1 MVILFFLQPTRS
13 RNYENFRNICSC
25 ELFFHV
31 RDKYQPA
38 FIGHDQGV
46 STGASYVYILIF
58 TTCGEKDHC
67 WLSQTT
73 MALRSKSSV
82 RTIQN
87 HLNELVKTEYI
98 SIRKDEHGRNIYTL
112 LLSDRLLALLRK
124 LGIPTH
130 DSRITAEEPHENF
143 SHDIRVNKKQ
153 DITPLSPLPSPA
165 AISPLQTSRRTG
177 FPSSAPTTQRVQ
189 GRGDFSSLSRTNAT
203 PHAPRVLHRP
213 AVSHEFEQLW
223 AAWPQTATWAMP
235 HNRQLAL
242 RVYRRMERAGQL
254 PPIEV
259 LLATVELYKRTDS
272 RWLNG
277 YPPELSSWLH
287 SRQFEKA
294 PLVRPK
300 KTAFGKFVPAEPVL
314 SPEERRQAEVYR
326 ARIEELQKRF
336 NQPTVSASPTP
347 SQDADALIA
356 LWPEPERQ
364 RVPVTTYLNYLSGKG
379 KRLDLTR
386 LFSLARDYLSGT
398 SSPMSLVGWLRGQQ
412 GGAYAVL

>member
-1 MVILFFLQPTRS
+1 MRIFETFAPVS
-13 RNYENFRNICSC
+13 
-25 ELFFHV
+25 LFFHV

-58 TTCGEKDHC
+58 TACGEKDHS

-87 HLNELVKTEYI
+87 YLNELVKADYI

-112 LLSDRLLALLRK
+112 LLSDRLIALLRK

-130 DSRITAEEPHENF
+130 ETQISGTSSKSEGSQEAHENF
-143 SHDIRVNKKQ
+143 SPYIRDQRDQ
-153 DITPLSPLPSPA
+153 DTLLSPLPKPAVSSP
-165 AISPLQTSRRTG
+165 SCHSRTG

-223 AAWPQTATWAMP
+223 LAWPQTATWDMP
-235 HNRQLAL
+235 RNRQLAL
-242 RVYRRMERAGQL
+242 RVFRRMERAGQL
-254 PPIEV
+254 PPIEN

-277 YPPELSSWLH
+277 YPSELSNWLH

-314 SPEERRQAEVYR
+314 TPEERRQAEVYR

-336 NQPTVSASPTP
+336 NQPTVSASPAP

-379 KRLDLTR
+379 QKPDLARLV
-386 LFSLARDYLSGT
+386 SLARDYLSGT
-398 SSPMSLVGWLRGQQ
+398 SSPMSLVGWLRSCQ
-412 GGAYAVL
+412 ACAV

>member
-1 MVILFFLQPTRS
+1 MRIFETFAPVS
-13 RNYENFRNICSC
+13 
-25 ELFFHV
+25 LFFHV

-58 TTCGEKDHC
+58 TACGEKDHC

-87 HLNELVKTEYI
+87 YLNELVKADYI

-112 LLSDRLLALLRK
+112 LLSDRLIALLRK

-130 DSRITAEEPHENF
+130 ETQISGTSSKSEGSQEAHENF
-143 SHDIRVNKKQ
+143 SPYIRDQRDQ
-153 DITPLSPLPSPA
+153 DPPLSPLPSPA
-165 AISPLQTSRRTG
+165 AISPLQSSRRTG

-223 AAWPQTATWAMP
+223 LAWPQTATWDMP
-235 HNRQLAL
+235 RNKRLAL
-242 RVYRRMERAGQL
+242 RVFRRMERAGQL
-254 PPIEV
+254 PPIEE

-277 YPPELSSWLH
+277 YPPELSNWLH

-294 PLVRPK
+294 PLVRPQ

-314 SPEERRQAEVYR
+314 TPEERRQAEVYR

-336 NQPTVSASPTP
+336 NQPTLSASPTP

-379 KRLDLTR
+379 QKPELARLV
-386 LFSLARDYLSGT
+386 SLARDYLSET
-398 SSPMSLVGWLRGQQ
+398 SSPMSLVGWLRSCQ
-412 GGAYAVL
+412 ACAV

>member
-1 MVILFFLQPTRS
+1 MRTFSPTS
-13 RNYENFRNICSC
+13 
-25 ELFFHV
+25 LFFHV
-31 RDKYQPA
+31 RDKYQPR
-38 FIGHDQGV
+38 FIKRDELISLG
-46 STGASYVYILIF
+46 SSYLYGIIF
-58 TTCGEKDHC
+58 EYCGDKDHC
-67 WLSQTT
+67 YPSQTT
-73 MALRSKSSV
+73 LALLCKSST
-82 RTIQN
+82 RTVQN
-87 HLNELVKTEYI
+87 YTAELVKAEYI
-98 SIRKDEHGRNIYTL
+98 AVKKDEKTGRNIYYL
-112 LLSDRLLALLRK
+112 LLSPRLIALLRK

-130 DSRITAEEPHENF
+130 DPCITAEEPHEKF

-165 AISPLQTSRRTG
+165 AISQSSRRTG

-223 AAWPQTATWAMP
+223 LAWPQTATWDMP
-235 HNRQLAL
+235 RNRQLAL
-242 RVYRRMERAGQL
+242 RVFRRMERAGQL
-254 PPIEV
+254 PPIEN

-277 YPPELSSWLH
+277 YPPELSNWLH

-294 PLVRPK
+294 PLVRPQ

-314 SPEERRQAEVYR
+314 TPEERQQAEVYR

-336 NQPTVSASPTP
+336 NQPTLSTSPTP
-347 SQDADALIA
+347 SHDADALIA

-364 RVPVTTYLNYLSGKG
+364 RVPVTTYLNYLLDKG
-379 KRLDLTR
+379 QKPDLARLV
-386 LFSLARDYLSGT
+386 SLARDYLSGT
-398 SSPMSLVGWLRGQQ
+398 SSPMSLVGWLRSCQ
-412 GGAYAVL
+412 ACAV

>member
-1 MVILFFLQPTRS
+1 MRIFETFAPVS
-13 RNYENFRNICSC
+13 
-25 ELFFHV
+25 LFFHV

-58 TTCGEKDHC
+58 TACGEKDHC

-87 HLNELVKTEYI
+87 YLNELVKADYI

-112 LLSDRLLALLRK
+112 LLSDRLIALLRK

-130 DSRITAEEPHENF
+130 ETQISGTSSKSEGSQEAHENF
-143 SHDIRVNKKQ
+143 SPYIRDQRDQ
-153 DITPLSPLPSPA
+153 DPPLSPLPSPA
-165 AISPLQTSRRTG
+165 AISPLQSSRRTG

-223 AAWPQTATWAMP
+223 LAWPQTATWDMP
-235 HNRQLAL
+235 HNKRLSL
-242 RVYRRMERAGQL
+242 RVFRRMERAGQL
-254 PPIEV
+254 PPIEE

-277 YPPELSSWLH
+277 YPPELSNWLH

-294 PLVRPK
+294 PLVRPQ

-314 SPEERRQAEVYR
+314 TPEERRQAEVYR

-336 NQPTVSASPTP
+336 NQPTLSASPTP

-379 KRLDLTR
+379 QKPDLARLV
-386 LFSLARDYLSGT
+386 SLARDYLSET
-398 SSPMSLVGWLRGQQ
+398 SSPMSLVGWLRSCQ
-412 GGAYAVL
+412 ACAV

>member
-1 MVILFFLQPTRS
+1 MRIFETFAPVS
-13 RNYENFRNICSC
+13 
-25 ELFFHV
+25 LFFHV

-58 TTCGEKDHC
+58 TACGEKDHC

-87 HLNELVKTEYI
+87 YLNELVKADYI

-112 LLSDRLLALLRK
+112 LLSDRLIALLRK

-130 DSRITAEEPHENF
+130 ETQISGTSSKSEGSQEAHENF
-143 SHDIRVNKKQ
+143 SPYIRDQRDQ
-153 DITPLSPLPSPA
+153 DPPLSPLPSPA
-165 AISPLQTSRRTG
+165 AISPLQSSRRTG

-223 AAWPQTATWAMP
+223 LAWPQTATWDMP
-235 HNRQLAL
+235 RNKRLAL
-242 RVYRRMERAGQL
+242 RVFRRMERAGQL
-254 PPIEV
+254 PPIEE

-277 YPPELSSWLH
+277 YPPELSNWLH

-294 PLVRPK
+294 PLVRPQ

-314 SPEERRQAEVYR
+314 TPEERRQAEVYR

-336 NQPTVSASPTP
+336 NQPTLSASPTP

-379 KRLDLTR
+379 QKPDLARLV
-386 LFSLARDYLSGT
+386 SLARDYLSET
-398 SSPMSLVGWLRGQQ
+398 SSPMSLVGLLRSCQ
-412 GGAYAVL
+412 ACAV

>member
-1 MVILFFLQPTRS
+1 MRIFETFAPVS
-13 RNYENFRNICSC
+13 
-25 ELFFHV
+25 LFFHV

-58 TTCGEKDHC
+58 TACGEKDHC

-87 HLNELVKTEYI
+87 YLNELVKADYI

-112 LLSDRLLALLRK
+112 LLSDRLIALLRK

-130 DSRITAEEPHENF
+130 ETQISGTSSKSEGSQEAHENF
-143 SHDIRVNKKQ
+143 SPYIRDQRDQ
-153 DITPLSPLPSPA
+153 DPPLSPLPSPA
-165 AISPLQTSRRTG
+165 AISPLQSSRRTG

-223 AAWPQTATWAMP
+223 LAWPQTATWAMP
-235 HNRQLAL
+235 RNRQLAL

-254 PPIEV
+254 PPIEN

-277 YPPELSSWLH
+277 YPPELSNWLH

-300 KTAFGKFVPAEPVL
+300 KMAFGKFVPAEPVL
-314 SPEERRQAEVYR
+314 TPEERRQAEVYR

-336 NQPTVSASPTP
+336 NQPTLSSPTP
-347 SQDADALIA
+347 SHDADALIA

-364 RVPVTTYLNYLSGKG
+364 RVPVTTYLNYLSEKG

-386 LFSLARDYLSGT
+386 LISLARDYLSGT
-398 SSPMSLVGWLRGQQ
+398 SSPMSLVGWLRNCQ
-412 GGAYAVL
+412 AFAV

>member
-1 MVILFFLQPTRS
+1 MRIFETFAPVS
-13 RNYENFRNICSC
+13 
-25 ELFFHV
+25 LFFHV

-58 TTCGEKDHC
+58 TACGEKDHC

-87 HLNELVKTEYI
+87 YLNELVKADYI

-112 LLSDRLLALLRK
+112 LLSDRLIALLRK

-130 DSRITAEEPHENF
+130 ETQISGTSSKSEGSQEAHENF
-143 SHDIRVNKKQ
+143 SPYIRDQRDQ
-153 DITPLSPLPSPA
+153 DPPLSPLPSPA
-165 AISPLQTSRRTG
+165 AISPLQSSRRTG

-223 AAWPQTATWAMP
+223 LAWPQTATWDMP
-235 HNRQLAL
+235 RNKRLAL
-242 RVYRRMERAGQL
+242 RVFRRMERAGQL
-254 PPIEV
+254 PPIEE

-277 YPPELSSWLH
+277 YPPELSNWLH

-294 PLVRPK
+294 PLVRPQ

-314 SPEERRQAEVYR
+314 TPEERRQAEVYR

-336 NQPTVSASPTP
+336 NQPTLSASPTP

-379 KRLDLTR
+379 QKPDLARLV
-386 LFSLARDYLSGT
+386 SLARDYLSET
-398 SSPMSLVGWLRGQQ
+398 SSPMSLAGWLRSCQPC
-412 GGAYAVL
+412 AV

>member
-1 MVILFFLQPTRS
+1 MRIFETFAPVS
-13 RNYENFRNICSC
+13 
-25 ELFFHV
+25 LFFHV

-58 TTCGEKDHC
+58 TACGEKDHC

-87 HLNELVKTEYI
+87 YLNELVKADYI

-112 LLSDRLLALLRK
+112 LLSDRLIALLRK

-130 DSRITAEEPHENF
+130 ETQISGTSSKSEGSQEAHENF
-143 SHDIRVNKKQ
+143 SPYIRDQRDQ
-153 DITPLSPLPSPA
+153 DTPLSPLPKPA
-165 AISPLQTSRRTG
+165 APSPSCHSRTG

-189 GRGDFSSLSRTNAT
+189 GRGDFSSLSRTG
-203 PHAPRVLHRP
+203 APQTTNVLHRP
-213 AVSHEFEQLW
+213 TEHEFENLW
-223 AAWPQTATWAMP
+223 AAWPQTATWDMP

-242 RVYRRMERAGQL
+242 RVYRRMRRARQL
-254 PPIEV
+254 PPIEK
-259 LLATVELYKRTDS
+259 LLGIVEQYKLTDS

-277 YPPELSSWLH
+277 YPPELSNWLYT
-287 SRQFEKA
+287 RQFEKA
-294 PLVRPK
+294 PLMRRPK
-300 KTAFGKFVPAEPVL
+300 KTFFGKLVPAEPVL
-314 SPEERRQAEVYR
+314 TPEERRQAEVYR
-326 ARIEELQKRF
+326 TRIEELQKRF
-336 NQPTVSASPTP
+336 NQPTVSTSPTP
-347 SQDADALIA
+347 SQDVDALIA

-379 KRLDLTR
+379 QKPDLARLV
-386 LFSLARDYLSGT
+386 SLAHDYLSET
-398 SSPMSLVGWLRGQQ
+398 SSPMSLVGWLRSCQ
-412 GGAYAVL
+412 ACAV

>member
-1 MVILFFLQPTRS
+1 MRIFETFAPVS
-13 RNYENFRNICSC
+13 
-25 ELFFHV
+25 LFFHV

-58 TTCGEKDHC
+58 TACGEKDHC

-87 HLNELVKTEYI
+87 YLNELVKADYI

-112 LLSDRLLALLRK
+112 LLSDRLIALLRK

-130 DSRITAEEPHENF
+130 ETQISGTSSKSEGSQEAHENF
-143 SHDIRVNKKQ
+143 SPYKRDQRDQ
-153 DITPLSPLPSPA
+153 DPPLSPLPSPA
-165 AISPLQTSRRTG
+165 AISPLQSSRRTG

-223 AAWPQTATWAMP
+223 LAWPQTATWDMP
-235 HNRQLAL
+235 RNKRLAL
-242 RVYRRMERAGQL
+242 RVFRRMERAGQL
-254 PPIEV
+254 PPIEE

-277 YPPELSSWLH
+277 YPPELSNWLH

-294 PLVRPK
+294 PLVRPQ

-314 SPEERRQAEVYR
+314 TPEERRQAEVYR

-336 NQPTVSASPTP
+336 NQPTLSASPTP

-379 KRLDLTR
+379 QKPDLARLV
-386 LFSLARDYLSGT
+386 SLARDYLSET
-398 SSPMSLVGWLRGQQ
+398 SSPMSLVGWLRSCQ
-412 GGAYAVL
+412 ACAV

>member
-1 MVILFFLQPTRS
+1 MRIFETFAPVS
-13 RNYENFRNICSC
+13 
-25 ELFFHV
+25 LFFHV
-31 RDKYQPA
+31 RDKYQPV

-87 HLNELVKTEYI
+87 YLNELVKADYI

-189 GRGDFSSLSRTNAT
+189 GRGDFSSLSRTG
-203 PHAPRVLHRP
+203 APQTTHVLHRP
-213 AVSHEFEQLW
+213 TEHEFENLW
-223 AAWPQTATWAMP
+223 AAWPQAASWAMP

-242 RVYRRMERAGQL
+242 RVYRRMRRARQL
-254 PPIEV
+254 PPIEK
-259 LLATVELYKRTDS
+259 LLAIVEQYKLNDS

-277 YPPELSSWLH
+277 YPPECSNWLH
-287 SRQFEKA
+287 TRQFEKA

-300 KTAFGKFVPAEPVL
+300 KSFFGKLFGKPDPDPVL
-314 SPEERRQAEVYR
+314 TPEERHQAEIYR
-326 ARIEELQKRF
+326 AQVKALHERFTSRTFSAMPPLQ
-336 NQPTVSASPTP
+336 PGD
-347 SQDADALIA
+347 DADALIS

-364 RVPVTTYLNYLSGKG
+364 RVPVTGFLRYLAGQGK
-379 KRLDLTR
+379 KLDVGQLVP
-386 LFSLARDYLSGT
+386 LAREYLDST
-398 SSPMSLVGWLRGQQ
+398 ASPMSLAGWLRQQ
-412 GGAYAVL
+412 GGAYAAV

>member
-1 MVILFFLQPTRS
+1 MRIFETFAPVS
-13 RNYENFRNICSC
+13 
-25 ELFFHV
+25 LFFHV

-58 TTCGEKDHC
+58 TACGEKDHC

-87 HLNELVKTEYI
+87 YLNELVKADYI

-112 LLSDRLLALLRK
+112 LLSDRLIALLRK

-130 DSRITAEEPHENF
+130 ETQISGTSSKSEGSQEAHENF
-143 SHDIRVNKKQ
+143 SPYIRDQRDQ
-153 DITPLSPLPSPA
+153 DPPLSPLPSPA
-165 AISPLQTSRRTG
+165 AISPLQSSRRTG

-223 AAWPQTATWAMP
+223 LAWPQTATWDMP
-235 HNRQLAL
+235 RNKRLAL
-242 RVYRRMERAGQL
+242 RVFRRMERAGQL
-254 PPIEV
+254 PPIEE

-277 YPPELSSWLH
+277 YPPELSNWLH

-294 PLVRPK
+294 PLVRPQ

-314 SPEERRQAEVYR
+314 TPEERRQAEVYR

-336 NQPTVSASPTP
+336 NQPTLSASPTP

-379 KRLDLTR
+379 QKPDLARLV
-386 LFSLARDYLSGT
+386 SLARDYLSET
-398 SSPMSLVGWLRGQQ
+398 SSPMSLVGWLRSCQ
-412 GGAYAVL
+412 ACAV

>member
-1 MVILFFLQPTRS
+1 MRIFETFAPVS
-13 RNYENFRNICSC
+13 
-25 ELFFHV
+25 LFFHV

-87 HLNELVKTEYI
+87 YLNELVKADYI

-112 LLSDRLLALLRK
+112 LLSDRLIALLRK

-130 DSRITAEEPHENF
+130 DPRITAQEPHEKF

-165 AISPLQTSRRTG
+165 AISPLQSSRRTG

-223 AAWPQTATWAMP
+223 LAWPQTATWDMP
-235 HNRQLAL
+235 RNRQLAL
-242 RVYRRMERAGQL
+242 RVFRRMERAGQL
-254 PPIEV
+254 PPIEN

-277 YPPELSSWLH
+277 YPPELSNWLH
-287 SRQFEKA
+287 SRQSEKA

-336 NQPTVSASPTP
+336 NQPTLSASPTP
-347 SQDADALIA
+347 SHDADALIA

-379 KRLDLTR
+379 QKPDLARLV
-386 LFSLARDYLSGT
+386 SLAHDYLAET
-398 SSPMSLVGWLRGQQ
+398 SSPMSLVGWLRSCQ
-412 GGAYAVL
+412 ACAI

>member
-1 MVILFFLQPTRS
+1 MRIFETFAPVS
-13 RNYENFRNICSC
+13 
-25 ELFFHV
+25 LFFHV

-87 HLNELVKTEYI
+87 YLNELVKADYI

-112 LLSDRLLALLRK
+112 LLSDRLIALLRK

-130 DSRITAEEPHENF
+130 ETQISGTSSKSEGSQEAHENF
-143 SHDIRVNKKQ
+143 SPYIRDQRDQ
-153 DITPLSPLPSPA
+153 DPPLSPLPSPA
-165 AISPLQTSRRTG
+165 AISPLQSSRRTG

-223 AAWPQTATWAMP
+223 LAWPQTATWDMP
-235 HNRQLAL
+235 RNKRLAL
-242 RVYRRMERAGQL
+242 RVFRRMERAGQL
-254 PPIEV
+254 PPIEN

-277 YPPELSSWLH
+277 YPPELSNWLH

-336 NQPTVSASPTP
+336 NQPTLSASPTP

-379 KRLDLTR
+379 QKPDLARLV
-386 LFSLARDYLSGT
+386 SLARDYLSET
-398 SSPMSLVGWLRGQQ
+398 SSPMSLVGWLRSCQ
-412 GGAYAVL
+412 ACAV

>member
-1 MVILFFLQPTRS
+1 MRIFETFAPVS
-13 RNYENFRNICSC
+13 
-25 ELFFHV
+25 LFFHV

-58 TTCGEKDHC
+58 TACGEKDHC

-87 HLNELVKTEYI
+87 YLNELVKADYI

-112 LLSDRLLALLRK
+112 LLSDRLIALLRK

-130 DSRITAEEPHENF
+130 ETQISGTSSKSEGSQEAHENF
-143 SHDIRVNKKQ
+143 PPYIRDQRDQ
-153 DITPLSPLPSPA
+153 DPPLSPLPSPA
-165 AISPLQTSRRTG
+165 AISPLQSSRRTG

-223 AAWPQTATWAMP
+223 LAWPQTATWDMP
-235 HNRQLAL
+235 RNKRLAL
-242 RVYRRMERAGQL
+242 RVFRRMERAGQL
-254 PPIEV
+254 PPIEE

-277 YPPELSSWLH
+277 YPPELSNWLH

-294 PLVRPK
+294 PLVRPQ

-314 SPEERRQAEVYR
+314 TPEERRQAEVYR

-336 NQPTVSASPTP
+336 NQPTLSASPTP

-379 KRLDLTR
+379 QKPDLARLV
-386 LFSLARDYLSGT
+386 SLARDYLSET
-398 SSPMSLVGWLRGQQ
+398 SSPMSLVGWLRSCQ
-412 GGAYAVL
+412 ACAV

>member
-1 MVILFFLQPTRS
+1 MRIFETFAPVS
-13 RNYENFRNICSC
+13 
-25 ELFFHV
+25 LFFHV

-38 FIGHDQGV
+38 FIGHDQGG

-58 TTCGEKDHC
+58 TACGEKDHC

-87 HLNELVKTEYI
+87 YLNELVKADYI

-112 LLSDRLLALLRK
+112 LLSDRLIALLRK

-130 DSRITAEEPHENF
+130 ETQISGTSSKSEGSQEAHENF
-143 SHDIRVNKKQ
+143 SPYIRDQRDQ
-153 DITPLSPLPSPA
+153 DPPLSPLPSPA
-165 AISPLQTSRRTG
+165 AISPLQSSRRTG

-189 GRGDFSSLSRTNAT
+189 GRGDFSFLSRTNAT

-223 AAWPQTATWAMP
+223 LAWPQTATWDMP
-235 HNRQLAL
+235 RNKRLAL
-242 RVYRRMERAGQL
+242 RVFRRMERAGQL
-254 PPIEV
+254 PPIEE

-277 YPPELSSWLH
+277 YPPELSNWLH

-294 PLVRPK
+294 PLVRPQ

-314 SPEERRQAEVYR
+314 TPEERRQAEVYR

-336 NQPTVSASPTP
+336 NQPTLSASPTP

-379 KRLDLTR
+379 QKPDLARLV
-386 LFSLARDYLSGT
+386 SLARDYLSET
-398 SSPMSLVGWLRGQQ
+398 SSPMSLVGWLRSCQ
-412 GGAYAVL
+412 ACAV

>member
-1 MVILFFLQPTRS
+1 MRIFETFAPVS
-13 RNYENFRNICSC
+13 
-25 ELFFHV
+25 LFFHV

-38 FIGHDQGV
+38 FIGHEQGV

-58 TTCGEKDHC
+58 TACGEKDHC

-87 HLNELVKTEYI
+87 YLNELVKTDYI

-112 LLSDRLLALLRK
+112 LLSDRLIALLGK

-130 DSRITAEEPHENF
+130 DPRITAEEPHEKF

-153 DITPLSPLPSPA
+153 DITPLSPLPVREVSSSP
-165 AISPLQTSRRTG
+165 SCRNRTG
-177 FPSSAPTTQRVQ
+177 HPGSAPLPQRVSR
-189 GRGDFSSLSRTNAT
+189 RGDFSSLSRTNAT
-203 PHAPRVLHRP
+203 PHTPRVLHRP

-223 AAWPQTATWAMP
+223 LAWPQTATWDMP
-235 HNRQLAL
+235 RNKRLAL

-254 PPIEV
+254 PPIEN

-277 YPPELSSWLH
+277 YPPELSNWLYT
-287 SRQFEKA
+287 RQFEKT
-294 PLVRPK
+294 PLMRRPK
-300 KTAFGKFVPAEPVL
+300 KTFFGKLVPAEPVL
-314 SPEERRQAEVYR
+314 TPEERRQAEVYR

-336 NQPTVSASPTP
+336 NQPTVSSSPTP

-379 KRLDLTR
+379 QKPDLARLV
-386 LFSLARDYLSGT
+386 SLARDYLSGT
-398 SSPMSLVGWLRGQQ
+398 SSPMSLVGWLRSCQ
-412 GGAYAVL
+412 ACAV

>member
-1 MVILFFLQPTRS
+1 MRIFETFAPVS
-13 RNYENFRNICSC
+13 
-25 ELFFHV
+25 LFFHV

-87 HLNELVKTEYI
+87 YLNELVKTDYI
-98 SIRKDEHGRNIYTL
+98 SIRKDEHGRNIYSL
-112 LLSDRLLALLRK
+112 LLSDRLIALLGK

-130 DSRITAEEPHENF
+130 DMQTSSNASARGAHEKF

-153 DITPLSPLPSPA
+153 DITPLSPLPVQEVSP
-165 AISPLQTSRRTG
+165 SPSCRNRTG
-177 FPSSAPTTQRVQ
+177 HPESAPLPQRVSR
-189 GRGDFSSLSRTNAT
+189 RGDFSSLSRTNAT

-223 AAWPQTATWAMP
+223 LAWPQTATWDMP
-235 HNRQLAL
+235 RNKRLAL

-254 PPIEV
+254 PPIEN

-277 YPPELSSWLH
+277 YPPELSNWLH

-294 PLVRPK
+294 PLMRRPK
-300 KTAFGKFVPAEPVL
+300 KTFFGKLVPAEPVL
-314 SPEERRQAEVYR
+314 TPEERRQAEVYR

-379 KRLDLTR
+379 QKPDLARLV
-386 LFSLARDYLSGT
+386 SLAHDYLSET
-398 SSPMSLVGWLRGQQ
+398 SSPMSLVGWLRSCQ
-412 GGAYAVL
+412 ACAV